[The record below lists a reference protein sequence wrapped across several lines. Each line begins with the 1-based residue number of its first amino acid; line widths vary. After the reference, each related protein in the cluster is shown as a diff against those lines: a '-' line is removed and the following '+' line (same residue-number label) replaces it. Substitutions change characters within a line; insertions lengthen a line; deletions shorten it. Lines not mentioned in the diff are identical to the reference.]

1 MCGPRTA
8 NGNTYLVVYIWIEI
22 VALAVHATAMFRHL
36 TCDAPFLGH
45 RFVNLLRRFIV
56 DNHIECGHAKVHIIH
71 TIITF
76 DPFRPIIRFVTILGR
91 LAAGILFINVHIDTV
106 CKISCRIIE
115 KCVFVLRV
123 HACACT
129 CDKLSVNWSRKQIDQ
144 NVDTLHLIAAQ
155 FYCTHIHAHTH
166 TSHGIRV
173 QIQTQID
180 LLKALV
186 GKQWIRRAGRINKV
200 FIGARLLFGNH
211 IGWCILAIIL

>member
-76 DPFRPIIRFVTILGR
+76 DPFRSIIRFVTILGR

-115 KCVFVLRV
+115 KCVCIACSCMCV
-123 HACACT
+123 HVWQIECKLEPQANRSKCGYSTFNCCAI
-129 CDKLSVNWSRKQIDQ
+129 LLHPHSRP
-144 NVDTLHLIAAQ
+144 
-155 FYCTHIHAHTH
+155 HAHTAWYSC
-166 TSHGIRV
+166 TNTNPNWFAQGFGW
-173 QIQTQID
+173 QTVDQKSRSD
-180 LLKALV
+180 
-186 GKQWIRRAGRINKV
+186 Q
-200 FIGARLLFGNH
+200 
-211 IGWCILAIIL
+211 